1 MVRSVEEW
9 LHLSALPRFWYPEL
23 VAEELSGH
31 IWRGRW
37 WDWLPSWAQSLR
49 EFAEEVDIVAGAM
62 KVDRVELARSLV
74 SASNDANSNGIFS
87 VLYETTH
94 PVPNW
99 LVVLLVKEWI
109 FYELRPELR
118 FVMQRYLDPA

>member
-1 MVRSVEEW
+1 
-9 LHLSALPRFWYPEL
+9 
-23 VAEELSGH
+23 
-31 IWRGRW
+31 
-37 WDWLPSWAQSLR
+37 
-49 EFAEEVDIVAGAM
+49 M